1 MNCLKCYQPL
11 EGRFAITGEY
21 HRHCARHIFHHDF
34 PPVIDLPLEGFEEH
48 LLKIELRGAM
58 AGVQTKLSMTYE
70 GKGKNGRLTIVGLW
84 GEYIL
89 KPHSK
94 QYVEL
99 PENEDLTM
107 HLAEIAAIGI
117 ADHSLVRLD
126 DGSLAYLT
134 RRFDRLSARH
144 SHAKSASS
152 KLHVEDMCQL
162 TERLTDDKYQGS
174 MEQIGRIIKNYSDNP
189 MWDFLRL
196 FERALFIFLTGNADM
211 HLKNWSLWRTSSNVL
226 MLSPA
231 YDLLSTK
238 LAIPEDD
245 EEMALPLNGKKSN
258 LKRQDFDS
266 FAERIG
272 LPEGL
277 RDTTYRNF
285 KKNIPAM
292 IDFIHSSFLSEQSKT
307 AYREIIRERSERIGL
322 AN

>member
-11 EGRFAITGEY
+11 EGRYAVVGEY
-21 HRHCARHIFHHDF
+21 HRHCAHHIFHHDF
-34 PPVIDLPLEGFEEH
+34 PPIIDLPLQSVEEN
-48 LLKIELRGAM
+48 LLKIEIKGAM

-70 GKGKNGRLTIVGLW
+70 GKGAQGRLTIVGLW

-89 KPHSK
+89 KPRSNTY
-94 QYVEL
+94 QEL

-107 HLAEIAAIGI
+107 HLADIAGIGV
-117 ADHSLVRLD
+117 ADHSLVRLED
-126 DGSLAYLT
+126 RSLAYLT
-134 RRFDRLSARH
+134 HRFDRVTTRHVLKKIPSA
-144 SHAKSASS
+144 

-162 TERLTDDKYQGS
+162 TERLTADKYQGS
-174 MEQIGRIIKNYSDNP
+174 MEQIGRIIKRYSDNP
-189 MWDFLRL
+189 LWDILRL
-196 FERALFIFLTGNADM
+196 FERALFVFLTGNADM
-211 HLKNWSLWRTSSNVL
+211 HLKNWSLWRSAAKVL

-245 EEMALPLNGKKSN
+245 EEMAIPLNGKKSN

-277 RDTTYRNF
+277 RNTIYRNF
-285 KKNIPAM
+285 KKSIPAM
-292 IDFIHSSFLSEQSKT
+292 IAFIHSSFLTEQSKI
-307 AYREIIRERSERIGL
+307 AYLEIIRSRGERLGL
-322 AN
+322 A